1 MIGDHVE
8 CIVTSLS
15 VSQLTCLPNTSLVE
29 APSGRADVVVSV
41 YLYQFCQPYKKI
53 YLHWASNQSYF
64 IVDVTSLP
72 ASVEAEPFA

>member
-1 MIGDHVE
+1 VLLQGRHLNHVLGTTDIKVMIGDHVE

-53 YLHWASNQSYF
+53 YLH
-64 IVDVTSLP
+64 
-72 ASVEAEPFA
+72 